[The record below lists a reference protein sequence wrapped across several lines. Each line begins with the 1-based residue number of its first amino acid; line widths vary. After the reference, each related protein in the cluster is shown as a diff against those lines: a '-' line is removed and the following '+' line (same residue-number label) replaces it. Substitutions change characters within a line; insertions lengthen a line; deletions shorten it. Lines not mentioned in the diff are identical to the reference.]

1 MSLRI
6 LKHGIYCI
14 QEVLQRCST
23 DIPLL
28 DPINDMNIKDP
39 EFDKVIEQIEKF
51 ESRLFAHP
59 LHEKDDTDNLY
70 ALYLEKDQVCT
81 ILY

>member
-1 MSLRI
+1 MFYLF
-6 LKHGIYCI
+6 
-14 QEVLQRCST
+14 QEVLQRCPT

-28 DPINDMNIKDP
+28 DPISDMLIKDP

-59 LHEKDDTDNLY
+59 LHEEEDVDDLY
-70 ALYLEKDQVCT
+70 ALYLEKDKVMYSKFC
-81 ILY
+81 I